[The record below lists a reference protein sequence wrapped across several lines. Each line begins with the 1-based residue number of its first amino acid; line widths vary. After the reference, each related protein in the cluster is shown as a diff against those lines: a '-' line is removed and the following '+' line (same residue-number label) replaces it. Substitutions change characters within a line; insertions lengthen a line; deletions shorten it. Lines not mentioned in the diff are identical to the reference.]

1 MTVSQNAIRKRNR
14 MTLSL
19 KSPRLLFAALG
30 GTLAARPETPVGE
43 IAGFLPIFDANE
55 PRFFRKF
62 EQSAFDA
69 NLKQYRRAC
78 QSPSGNEPRGGLL
91 HPVACGR
98 EARPGNRPFTIPHEC
113 RRKIPAK

>member
-1 MTVSQNAIRKRNR
+1 
-14 MTLSL
+14 
-19 KSPRLLFAALG
+19 LFAALG

-78 QSPSGNEPRGGLL
+78 QSSSGNEPRGGLV

-98 EARPGNRPFTIPHEC
+98 EARAGNRPFTIPHEC
-113 RRKIPAK
+113 RRKTPAK